1 MGVLR
6 GMWKIMR
13 VQEWQGDVK
22 QQGGAFIIGPGKFR
36 NLFVRIVT
44 PKPI

>member
-13 VQEWQGDVK
+13 IQEWQGDVK
-22 QQGGAFIIGPGKFR
+22 QQGGAFIIGPGKII
-36 NLFVRIVT
+36 L
-44 PKPI
+44 